1 MKKVFELMLSMIL
14 VFASVGAVFA
24 NEITEEDD
32 ISVKKIEVLK
42 EFTEEFHKINE
53 LRVDILA
60 LRQEVVQKNDTIIE
74 LIIQAHD
81 EGDNEALDEA
91 KEIKKEIRKINQEIN
106 DTYKTIKEER
116 RAFKAKAKEGDFEA
130 AKGHIEKVIEHKETV
145 KDKFGEKIEL
155 QNKIVDIFE

>member
-1 MKKVFELMLSMIL
+1 MLSMIL
-14 VFASVGAVFA
+14 VFTSVGAVFA

-42 EFTEEFHKINE
+42 EFAEELHKVNE
-53 LRVDILA
+53 LKVDILG

-81 EGDNEALDEA
+81 EDDNEALDEV

-155 QNKIVDIFE
+155 QNKIIDIFE